1 MGGLK
6 CYHCEGP
13 YYISQCE
20 KYQKER
26 NRYQE
31 KHEDI
36 KRRMVSKL
44 HRNVDNKHIG
54 ISEAFFDKENDTDSP
69 TPLLTEE
76 EINELCQALEQS
88 DSE

>member
-1 MGGLK
+1 MRSIK

-13 YYISQCE
+13 HFSQCE

-26 NRYQE
+26 NTYQE

-44 HRNVDNKHIG
+44 CGIANNKHIG
-54 ISEAFFDKENDTDSP
+54 ISEAFFNQENDTDSP
-69 TPLLTEE
+69 TPQLTEE
-76 EINELCQALEQS
+76 EINKLCQALEQS